1 METEPRRTRGTGI
14 APLSAAGDARRQVL
28 FGLAALLSPL
38 CGCGRKRESEPKV
51 IDLYVASDGDF
62 LAFKPDELTCPAG
75 ATVRLTFHHAGRILT
90 TRHNW
95 ILTYPDKV
103 EALTKEAEDDDG
115 ILPKDEPRVIA
126 ATPLCDKG
134 MSVMVQFVA
143 PPPGD
148 YPYICSTHPEDMT
161 GVLHVT
167 K

>member
-1 METEPRRTRGTGI
+1 MESRFSPECCGTAPPIGASGETRRKLLFGI
-14 APLSAAGDARRQVL
+14 AAIFSSLV
-28 FGLAALLSPL
+28 
-38 CGCGRKRESEPKV
+38 GCGRKRGSEPKLV
-51 IDLYVASDGDF
+51 DLYIASDGDF
-62 LAFKPDELTCPAG
+62 LAFKPDELTCPTG

-95 ILTYPDKV
+95 ALTYPNQL
-103 EALTKEAEDDDG
+103 EALTKEAEDKDG
-115 ILPKDEPRVIA
+115 ILPPGDPRVIA

-148 YPYICSTHPEDMT
+148 YPFVCSTHPEDMN
-161 GVLHVT
+161 GILHVT